1 MDRGISLDQIK
12 ALCTGM
18 GGLKELTGTDDARKI
33 TGELIP
39 AGDAMANL
47 AWNAMEYG
55 FVKWSAMMAGALHG
69 KVDAILLTGG
79 MAYDK
84 NLVMRLT
91 EDCSWIAPI
100 YVYPGSFET
109 EALAAGAERV
119 LSGEEEAKIYTGK
132 PIWSGFGFETWEKNT
147 AKC

>member
-1 MDRGISLDQIK
+1 MDRGMSRDQIK
-12 ALCTGM
+12 ALCSGT

-33 TGELIP
+33 TDELIP
-39 AGDAMANL
+39 AGNAMVSL
-47 AWNAMEYG
+47 AWDAMEYS
-55 FVKWSAMMAGALHG
+55 FVKWSAMMAGTLRG

-84 NLVMRLT
+84 NLVRRIT

-119 LSGEEEAKIYTGK
+119 LSGEEEVKTYTGK
-132 PIWSGFGFETWEKNT
+132 PVWSGFGFEIWENT
-147 AKC
+147 SGR